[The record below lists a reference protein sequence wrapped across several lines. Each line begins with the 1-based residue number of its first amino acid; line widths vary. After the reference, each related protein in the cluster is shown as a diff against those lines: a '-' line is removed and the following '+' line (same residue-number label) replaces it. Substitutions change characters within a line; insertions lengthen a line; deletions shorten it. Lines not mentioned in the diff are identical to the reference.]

1 LGIIYS
7 FNRQKLAEFF
17 LICNPCGQGCLQS
30 VAKTGIRY
38 SRAAI
43 IRMTSACMFNL
54 NIFNKISSEVLT
66 IKNDLELNSENQL
79 ITKYKT
85 STSEDY
91 KQAIVLIFKERGY
104 TRLEIGQLLREPKAS

>member
-1 LGIIYS
+1 MS
-7 FNRQKLAEFF
+7 
-17 LICNPCGQGCLQS
+17 S

-104 TRLEIGQLLREPKAS
+104 TRLEIGQLLGELKAS